1 MSITVFRGLL
11 NKTAEVYSLAE
22 VFDGQGGWTES
33 FVLSMTAKVR
43 VSALSASDRK
53 AAGSEHSEVTH
64 SVYTESAIARGDQIR
79 IGSLLLE
86 VLAVRNPSLESHHFE
101 CDCKEIQKES

>member
-11 NKTAEVYSLAE
+11 NKTAEVYSLSE
-22 VFDGQGGWTES
+22 VFDGQGGWTED

>member
-22 VFDGQGGWTES
+22 VFDGQGGWTEG
-33 FVLSMTAKVR
+33 FVLSTTAKVR
-43 VSALSASDRK
+43 VSALSASERK

-64 SVYTESAIARGDQIR
+64 TVYTESVITRGDQLK
-79 IGSLLLE
+79 IGNLWFE